1 MQAEQDDLP
10 VPDMNRRL
18 VRLGSGIVG
27 IAKAT
32 LGIDPAPAETVE
44 ARRTTCESCP
54 DGLYADGR
62 CDLRKG
68 GCGCRL
74 ALKWKV
80 AGERCPRGHW

>member
-1 MQAEQDDLP
+1 MNG
-10 VPDMNRRL
+10 PDFISFFSAAPAGM
-18 VRLGSGIVG
+18 VG

-44 ARRTTCESCP
+44 ARRKTCESCP